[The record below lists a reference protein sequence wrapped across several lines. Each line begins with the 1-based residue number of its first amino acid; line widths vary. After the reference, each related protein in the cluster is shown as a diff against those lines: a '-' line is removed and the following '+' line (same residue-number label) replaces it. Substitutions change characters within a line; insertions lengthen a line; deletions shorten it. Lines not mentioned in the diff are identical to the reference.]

1 MRGFLTALIGLSF
14 VFVAPAL
21 GPVSSAE
28 PAAGQGAAGAIS
40 GHVKLTTKVRGTALP
55 TPMYPTRAVGH
66 QATPSIPE
74 IRNVVVYLKGVTY
87 RGTLT
92 PARAELRQQD
102 ETFVPHLVAIGKG
115 SFVDFPNG
123 DPFFHNVFSLSGAA
137 TFDLGRYR
145 EGETRAWRFNK
156 AGLVKVF
163 CHIHSHMSATIFV
176 LDHPYFAIPEADGGF
191 QLRGIPPGDYTIAG
205 WHERVGERTA
215 AVRVEAGRSA
225 TVNLSLPVEDAP

>member
-1 MRGFLTALIGLSF
+1 MRWLFAAIVGALI
-14 VFVAPAL
+14 
-21 GPVSSAE
+21 
-28 PAAGQGAAGAIS
+28 PAAGLTVEAGLTAGAQAAPGTIS
-40 GHVKLTTKVRGTALP
+40 GQVKLTSKIRGTPLP
-55 TPMYPTRAVGH
+55 TPIYPNRSIGR

-87 RGTLT
+87 RGTLS

-102 ETFVPHLVAIGKG
+102 ETFIPHVVAIARG

-123 DPFFHNVFSLSGAA
+123 DPFYHNVFSLSGAA
-137 TFDLGRYR
+137 TFDLGRFR
-145 EGETRAWRFNK
+145 QDETRAWRFNK

-163 CHIHSHMSATIFV
+163 CHIHSHMSASILV
-176 LDHPYFAIPEADGGF
+176 LDHPYFTVPETDGTF

-215 AVRVEAGRSA
+215 AVRVASDRAA
-225 TVNLSLPVEDAP
+225 TVTLSLPVEDTP

>member
-1 MRGFLTALIGLSF
+1 MRGFLTALIGVGL
-14 VFVAPAL
+14 VGVAPAWS
-21 GPVSSAE
+21 PASSAE
-28 PAAGQGAAGAIS
+28 LAAGQAGGSIS
-40 GHVKLTTKVRGTALP
+40 GQVKLTSRIRGTALP
-55 TPMYPTRAVGH
+55 TPMYPSRVIGR

-74 IRNVVVYLKGVTY
+74 IRNVVVYLKGIAY
-87 RGTLT
+87 RGTLP
-92 PARAELRQQD
+92 PARVELRQQD

-145 EGETRAWRFNK
+145 EQEARAWRFNK

-163 CHIHSHMSATIFV
+163 CHIHSHMSASIFV
-176 LDHPYFAIPEADGGF
+176 LDHPYFAIPETDGTF
-191 QLRGIPPGDYTIAG
+191 QLRGVPPGDYTIAG

-215 AVRVEAGRSA
+215 VVRVESGRPA
-225 TVNLSLPVEDAP
+225 TVNLSLPVEEAP